1 LETEHTAHRFRS
13 LGWYPRLFDRTYC
26 EHTQPAPVDDSLLL
40 RQADEA
46 WRKLVA
52 AEEPVEVDAV
62 FSAELDRIV
71 AAARKELLVD

>member
-1 LETEHTAHRFRS
+1 
-13 LGWYPRLFDRTYC
+13 
-26 EHTQPAPVDDSLLL
+26 
-40 RQADEA
+40 
-46 WRKLVA
+46 VA